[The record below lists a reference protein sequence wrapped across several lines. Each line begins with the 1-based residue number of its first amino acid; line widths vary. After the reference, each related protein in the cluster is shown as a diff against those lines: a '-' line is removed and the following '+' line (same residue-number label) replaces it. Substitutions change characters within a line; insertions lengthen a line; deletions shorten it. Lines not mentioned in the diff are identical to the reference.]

1 MDSHLKMNKTKLRIN
16 GVVSDKFEYR
26 RNILIVDD
34 SYYHMPAYITRYA
47 LKKKPSYV
55 NYSKANPK
63 NLQKFFDEN
72 HALACT
78 IK

>member
-1 MDSHLKMNKTKLRIN
+1 MNKTKLRIN
-16 GVVSDKFEYR
+16 GIVSDKFEYR
-26 RNILIVDD
+26 RNILIVGD
-34 SYYHMPAYITRYA
+34 SYYHLPVYVTRYA

-55 NYSKANPK
+55 NYSRIDTRR

-72 HALACT
+72 HAMAVT